1 MKYTKINMKNY
12 NLHVIKTD
20 KFKTISVKVNFK
32 RLVKKEEL
40 TKRIMLIHTL
50 TESTKKYPTK
60 RDLEIETENLY
71 NLSFYAET
79 INSGRYGII
88 SLNAK
93 FLNEKYTEK
102 TMMEKSIEFLNE
114 IIFRPNIIN
123 NNFEKNSFNLA
134 KRYVKDEIDSLKDN
148 PSRYSVYK
156 AYEAVNPNNPALF
169 NSVGYKKDLKQI
181 TSENLFE
188 YYENFIDNDIV
199 DIFVVGNI
207 DVDNIKEIF
216 EKNFI
221 IKDRNS
227 KSEKH
232 LSLEKNIG
240 DKKVVKEKLPINQG
254 KLVVCYNFENLTD
267 FENRYVSTIYSFILG
282 GCSDSKL
289 FKNIREKESLCYQ
302 IHSTYSGLSGILTVF
317 SGVDFDKMDST
328 IDLIEKEIEAMKRG
342 EFTLDDIKKGIKIYT
357 NSCIELLDSPNSII
371 NLYCSTEYLGSA
383 LIKEKLEEVNKITKE
398 DIVKFANKIHL
409 NKIFELKGTLK

>member
-32 RLVKKEEL
+32 RLLKKEEL

-88 SLNAK
+88 SLNAS

-156 AYEAVNPNNPALF
+156 AYEAVNPHNPALF
-169 NSVGYKKDLKQI
+169 NSVGYKEDLKQI
-181 TSENLFE
+181 TSENLLE

-199 DIFVVGNI
+199 DIFVVGDI

-240 DKKVVKEKLPINQG
+240 DGKVVKEKLPINQG

-302 IHSTYSGLSGILTVF
+302 IHSTYSGLSGLLTVF

-328 IDLIEKEIEAMKRG
+328 IDLIEKEIDAMKRG

-383 LIKEKLEEVNKITKE
+383 LIPKKLEEVNKITKE

>member
-71 NLSFYAET
+71 NLSFYAEI

-93 FLNEKYTEK
+93 FLNEKYTEN

-169 NSVGYKKDLKQI
+169 NSVGYKEDLKQI